1 MHIFFSPFLVEDAG
15 TMARDEMVIEMRDF
29 TKSYSLKKNPPLRGE
44 DWSTNIGVVRFG
56 PVSLPRLQSQR
67 GSTIIFCAVAIEYT
81 GQPYKVLKEISDNDT
96 LLVSGHGHSSFSF
109 ISSQPDGGVQ
119 LSAQETALR
128 LKQSGLR
135 KDFAGKIKLLMCS
148 GAGGNVAMG
157 EDSSF
162 LEEFASVLGG
172 EPDPGFLR
180 DLEGASRK
188 TYEDSRLGYRDCR
201 IIGYTKPL
209 FMLYKP
215 FSDDRKR
222 RAVSI
227 EDDVGTPG
235 RIQRAKDYRRA
246 FKGGKEVMLP
256 PLSS

>member
-1 MHIFFSPFLVEDAG
+1 MHIFFSPFRVQDAG
-15 TMARDEMVIEMRDF
+15 TVARDEMVTEMRDF
-29 TKSYSLKKNPPLRGE
+29 TKSYSLEKNPPLRGE
-44 DWSTNIGVVRFG
+44 DWSNIGAVGFG
-56 PVSLPRLQSQR
+56 PVHLPRLQSQW

-81 GQPYKVLKEISDNDT
+81 GQPHKVLEKISDNDT
-96 LLVSGHGHSSFSF
+96 LLVSGHGHSSFAF

-119 LSAQETALR
+119 LTAGETALR

-148 GAGGNVAMG
+148 GAGGNVSKG

-172 EPDPGFLR
+172 EPDPDLLR
-180 DLEGASRK
+180 HLEGASRK
-188 TYEDSRLGYRDCR
+188 IYEDSCLGYTDCR
-201 IIGYTKPL
+201 IIGYTEPL
-209 FMLYKP
+209 FLFYKR
-215 FSDDRKR
+215 FSDGRKR

-227 EDDVGTPG
+227 EDKVGTPG
-235 RIQRAKDYRRA
+235 WIQRAKDYRRA

-256 PLSS
+256 PRSS